1 MLSYTILAACKARGS
16 SLRVHF
22 KRCPMMKSGLQ
33 TAEAMLMATITK
45 KKKRDAFYIKEFKE
59 IALCR
64 KEN

>member
-45 KKKRDAFYIKEFKE
+45 KKKKRRLLY
-59 IALCR
+59 
-64 KEN
+64 